1 MGRKRIGLICTA
13 LLSACLLAGC
23 SSALKEGTEALGA
36 GDYEKALTDFQEAAS
51 DEDRETAA
59 EGYRGLG
66 IVYYESGDYGQAL
79 EAFENAL
86 DNGAEQTV
94 QLYNLMGA
102 AAMQEQNYEKALEYF
117 QAGLELAETQ
127 SGEDSAD
134 AGMIQEMEYNE
145 IVCYEQTAD
154 WENAKQKITEYTEK
168 YPDDENAKKEAEFHE
183 TR

>member
-1 MGRKRIGLICTA
+1 M
-13 LLSACLLAGC
+13 C
-23 SSALKEGTEALGA
+23 SSDL
-36 GDYEKALTDFQEAAS
+36 
-51 DEDRETAA
+51 
-59 EGYRGLG
+59 
-66 IVYYESGDYGQAL
+66 
-79 EAFENAL
+79 
-86 DNGAEQTV
+86 
-94 QLYNLMGA
+94 GA

-145 IVCYEQTAD
+145 IICYEQTAD

-168 YPDDENAKKEAEFHE
+168 YPDDENAKKEAEFLE